1 MGLLSGSLSVWKTT
15 RVTGEITVRYDYPP
29 IKLAKIKNIDYAKCW
44 GCEKLEIH
52 MLMVRMQNCTT
63 ILEKSFGVY

>member
-1 MGLLSGSLSVWKTT
+1 MSEKLLEL
-15 RVTGEITVRYDYPP
+15 TGEIIVRYDYPS

-52 MLMVRMQNCTT
+52 MLMVRMQNCKT